1 MMDAQILD
9 DISATTTFNSASRSS
24 SISIGCKETDSVR

>member
-9 DISATTTFNSASRSS
+9 DVSATATFNSASRSS
-24 SISIGCKETDSVR
+24 SISIGCKDTGSVR